1 MRATRVQFIN
11 RRRRPPTEMMTT
23 TNVQKLLESRRRN
36 SSSSTGVFLS
46 PFLFFL
52 KIYINIFRFFF
63 RFSSFTVIFPS
74 FSRPALLLFQRSIAQ
89 QLNYIDPFRVSTGR
103 RDPRLLLLRN
113 KPKMNNKNSTYRR

>member
-23 TNVQKLLESRRRN
+23 TNVQKPTKFFIISRLLSF
-36 SSSSTGVFLS
+36 SF
-46 PFLFFL
+46 PFLF
-52 KIYINIFRFFF
+52 KIYINILRFFF